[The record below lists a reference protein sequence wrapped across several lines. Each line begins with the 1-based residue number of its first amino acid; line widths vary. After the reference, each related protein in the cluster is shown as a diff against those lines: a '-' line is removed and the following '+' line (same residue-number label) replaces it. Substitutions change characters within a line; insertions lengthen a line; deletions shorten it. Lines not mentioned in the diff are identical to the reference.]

1 MKQII
6 SRNGVVVCV
15 TSVPYPA
22 DIVKDMKKAGYKVAE
37 VKENPKG
44 CKNVRI

>member
-6 SRNGVVVCV
+6 SKDGRIVCT

-22 DIVKDMKKAGYKVAE
+22 PIVKEMKKAGYKIAE
-37 VKENPKG
+37 SDGDDE
-44 CKNVRI
+44 

>member
-6 SRNGVVVCV
+6 SKDGRIVCT

-22 DIVKDMKKAGYKVAE
+22 AVVKEMKKAGFKVVEKDGADNE
-37 VKENPKG
+37 
-44 CKNVRI
+44 

>member
-6 SRNGVVVCV
+6 SKDGKVLCE

-22 DIVKDMKKAGYKVAE
+22 NVIKEMKKARYKIKE
-37 VKENPKG
+37 IKENKDDG
-44 CKNVRI
+44 R

>member
-6 SRNGVVVCV
+6 SKDGKVLCE

-22 DIVKDMKKAGYKVAE
+22 NVIKEMKKAGYKIKE
-37 VKENPKG
+37 IKENKDDG
-44 CKNVRI
+44 Q